1 MYKDDNFFHFLA
13 FDSPFDGD
21 KNEWQKGTFE
31 AILRLSSQGLQVII
45 TSIDDVIS
53 SVLDMKKV
61 DEKTVMVLSEE
72 DKLMGNF

>member
-1 MYKDDNFFHFLA
+1 M
-13 FDSPFDGD
+13 
-21 KNEWQKGTFE
+21 
-31 AILRLSSQGLQVII
+31 